1 MAAGNPNGNIGI
13 LACWSGGLVLFWPFN
28 LAAWLYFGDGLTRTP
43 HWPIFSPLPVAMQ
56 HSPGFWRKRG
66 QNRIK
71 PAFMRIFFALYPD
84 GE

>member
-1 MAAGNPNGNIGI
+1 VF
-13 LACWSGGLVLFWPFN
+13 LPF
-28 LAAWLYFGDGLTRTP
+28 FFP
-43 HWPIFSPLPVAMQ
+43 PPVAMQ
-56 HSPGFWRKRG
+56 HPPGFWRKRG